1 MRTDESVHKASTL
14 FNLSNWINALLN
26 IMILILGS
34 ALITI
39 GENIKGFGIKQIKPK
54 HNRK

>member
-14 FNLSNWINALLN
+14 SNHSNWIDALLN

-39 GENIKGFGIKQIKPK
+39 GENIKGFGIKQTQ
-54 HNRK
+54 

>member
-1 MRTDESVHKASTL
+1 MKVYIELQHFSNH
-14 FNLSNWINALLN
+14 SNWIDALLN

-39 GENIKGFGIKQIKPK
+39 GENIKGFGIKQTQ
-54 HNRK
+54 

>member
-39 GENIKGFGIKQIKPK
+39 GENIKGFGIKQIKP
-54 HNRK
+54 